1 MLHSLLL
8 VVLSQLGT
16 RGDETVRDVGI
27 GPEII
32 DLRAYLLS
40 RRIPINGFIDDKT
53 KNQIAHFVEEFPRLI
68 VIGR

>member
-8 VVLSQLGT
+8 AVLSQRGT
-16 RGDETVRDVGI
+16 RGDETVGDVGI

-40 RRIPINGFIDDKT
+40 QSIDRV
-53 KNQIAHFVEEFPRLI
+53 QA
-68 VIGR
+68 